1 MKTVGKLLL
10 GFIAGFLAG
19 FLSFATILVD
29 SPETTEHVNDLVHGR

>member
-10 GFIAGFLAG
+10 GFIAGFV
-19 FLSFATILVD
+19 SFATILVV